1 MNKKTD
7 FSKKKKRD
15 NWKNTDSSRSFL
27 NGLGVYVSQFMAS
40 SFYTRRIQLT
50 SECWVRLNNAIKEKT
65 LMSSNVKY
73 FCYINRFSSR
83 RWSRSKT
90 TLAEAKRRTFHKTNE
105 S

>member
-1 MNKKTD
+1 MCP
-7 FSKKKKRD
+7 
-15 NWKNTDSSRSFL
+15 
-27 NGLGVYVSQFMAS
+27 

-73 FCYINRFSSR
+73 
-83 RWSRSKT
+83 
-90 TLAEAKRRTFHKTNE
+90 LAEAEAKRRTFHETNE